1 MAGNV
6 VSFVV
11 QTLVKRVTRSAVPPA
26 SGIAFRT
33 RSVHVFARHLCRKG
47 VSHLSRDWCY
57 PRRARLCWT
66 LVFAGLLTTLVWG
79 QSSIYRKMD
88 DQSFA
93 ALTEA
98 NGAHLDV
105 RVAKAEGLETAVQI
119 YTGRFTD
126 SSFSFK
132 KYEVKKMNE
141 RRALIPYFQ
150 LSPSFK
156 EIFLKTLWPGDALKG
171 DVWHHRVTFSGFETL
186 WSLSQ
191 WFTGTGQNHRIIQK
205 ASGLRSSAIHKDQI
219 LKIPGDVLFDFLHA
233 KDAVDVGQPN
243 DPVFTYDTPV
253 QEEVRLMAEAKP
265 RVTPA
270 GDSKPIEQTGQQAPP
285 KPQVSNE
292 PEETAELSSDMVI
305 SGKTPEIIVEQ
316 WTNLKALRRQLKWG
330 TDSEGRYAMYRLK
343 SGEAIYS
350 AVVVRFCGLVKAD
363 DVNRVAEIIIKRNRI
378 RDETDLAIG
387 TAIRIPYDY
396 LEPEFKE
403 ANDPEYVDYVRNLR
417 EVSLVQ
423 TDVQTR
429 NLEGVCIILDPGHG
443 GRDPGASQP
452 RFGPV
457 WEDDFVYDI
466 ACRIKKRL
474 DDESSATVIFTMI
487 DPSIKYQAQDVER
500 FYKDTDEYLLTKP
513 KFRLDHYR
521 VSTDGVNLRWVY
533 ANHRYQEWLNQGV
546 KPENVLFAS
555 IHADSLHHSIRGT
568 MIYVPDAR
576 AFPTKFRT
584 WADRYRKYEEFA
596 GNQFEFRSEDLKL
609 AQARSMAFASNLIE
623 TTRNAGVRV
632 HQQQPIRTVIH
643 RNPNR
648 SYVPAVVKYNRI
660 PTRCL
665 LEVCNLNNKQDRE
678 LIKRPEFRQQIAD
691 IFVEAVY
698 RSYGVK
704 GVQSLSRLT
713 KINADR

>member
-1 MAGNV
+1 M
-6 VSFVV
+6 S
-11 QTLVKRVTRSAVPPA
+11 
-26 SGIAFRT
+26 
-33 RSVHVFARHLCRKG
+33 
-47 VSHLSRDWCY
+47 W
-57 PRRARLCWT
+57 RRFDLGWARLGWV
-66 LVFAGLLTTLVWG
+66 LVLVG
-79 QSSIYRKMD
+79 SAPSLVLAQPSIYRKMD

-93 ALTEA
+93 ALTDSR
-98 NGAHLDV
+98 GAHLDV
-105 RVAKAEGLETAVQI
+105 RVGKPEALETAVQI

-132 KYEVKKMNE
+132 KYEVQKVND

-156 EIFLKTLWPGDALKG
+156 KIYLHTLWPNDALKDG
-171 DVWHHRVTFSGFETL
+171 VWQHRITYGGFETL
-186 WSLSQ
+186 WSVAQ
-191 WFTGTGQNHRIIQK
+191 WFTGTGQNHRAIQK
-205 ASGLRSSAIHKDQI
+205 ASGLRSSAIRKGQV
-219 LKIPGDVLFDFLHA
+219 LNIPEKVLFDFLRDGQ
-233 KDAVDVGQPN
+233 KVDVGQPD

-253 QEEVRLMAEAKP
+253 HEEVRLMAEAKP
-265 RVTPA
+265 RVTA
-270 GDSKPIEQTGQQAPP
+270 ATAK
-285 KPQVSNE
+285 
-292 PEETAELSSDMVI
+292 EETPGAEPPPEPQSQTTPASKTPSEELVI

-316 WTNLKALRRQLKWG
+316 WTNLKALRRHLKWG
-330 TDSEGRYAMYRLK
+330 SDGEGRYAMYRLK
-343 SGEAIYS
+343 AGEAIYS

-363 DVNRVAEIIIKRNRI
+363 DVNRVANIIIKRNRI

-396 LEPEFKE
+396 LEPEFK
-403 ANDPEYVDYVRNLR
+403 AADDPEYADYVRNLR

-423 TDVQTR
+423 TDVQTK
-429 NLEGVCIILDPGHG
+429 NLEGVRIILDPGHG
-443 GRDPGASQP
+443 GRDPGASQA

-474 DDESSATVIFTMI
+474 EEESSAVVIFTLV
-487 DPSIKYQAQDVER
+487 DPSIAYKVQDVRR

-513 KFRLDHYR
+513 KFKLDHPR

-533 ANHRYQEWLNQGV
+533 ANHRYQEWLKKGI

-576 AFPTKFRT
+576 AFPSKFQS
-584 WADRYRKYEEFA
+584 WASRYRKYQEYK
-596 GNQFEFRSEDLKL
+596 GNQFNFRSEDLKL
-609 AQARSMAFASNLIE
+609 AQARSTAFASNLIE
-623 TTRNAGVRV
+623 TTRRAGVRV
-632 HQQQPIRTVIH
+632 HQQKPIRTVIH

-678 LIKRPEFRQQIAD
+678 LIRRPEFRQQIAD

-698 RSYGVK
+698 RTYGVK
-704 GVQSLSRLT
+704 GIQSLSRLT
-713 KINADR
+713 KASSER